1 MHGIHHP
8 PRFMLW
14 AILSFLNDEYAPEK
28 RPAAEV
34 CGPRFCFLRPL
45 MFHMRC

>member
-1 MHGIHHP
+1 MNGIHHP

-14 AILSFLNDEYAPEK
+14 AILSFVNDEYAPEK

-34 CGPRFCFLRPL
+34 CGPRLGVFLG
-45 MFHMRC
+45 H